1 MKGPAGARTHHLMT
15 SHSVIPSP
23 ISASLN
29 FCSTLRDAQTGAVV
43 CKWDIRIGRP
53 TRKRSGLVSNMV
65 AKKKALGAK
74 IRFWQKRV
82 WSRDDIMSLFFV
94 ATILC
99 LIGWWMQ
106 VVDQTTSTNSNHFQ
120 SSRGLRYGSW
130 CIPKF
135 LKG

>member
-29 FCSTLRDAQTGAVV
+29 FCSTLRDAQAGAVA
-43 CKWDIRIGRP
+43 CKWDIRGRP

-82 WSRDDIMSLFFV
+82 RSRDNVMSLFY
-94 ATILC
+94 C
-99 LIGWWMQ
+99 P
-106 VVDQTTSTNSNHFQ
+106 S
-120 SSRGLRYGSW
+120 Y
-130 CIPKF
+130 K
-135 LKG
+135 